1 MKDDQRFK
9 HESLQDSKT
18 IATLLN
24 ALTNA
29 ISDGKI
35 VMEDSNASLTMEP
48 KGLLHFKLSASK
60 EDDQNRLNIKISWQ
74 GKTTVESG
82 KNIKISGG

>member
-1 MKDDQRFK
+1 MKDNQRFK

-18 IATLLN
+18 ISTLLN
-24 ALTNA
+24 ALTDA

-35 VMEDSNASLTMEP
+35 VMEDGNSSLTMEP
-48 KGLLHFKLSASK
+48 EGLLHLKISASK

-74 GKTTVESG
+74 GKTKVESG

>member
-1 MKDDQRFK
+1 MKENQRFK

-18 IATLLN
+18 IATLLS
-24 ALTNA
+24 ALTEA

-35 VMEDSNASLTMEP
+35 IMEDSNASLTMEP
-48 KGLLHFKLSASK
+48 KGLLHLKISASK

-74 GKTTVESG
+74 GERKVESG
-82 KNIKISGG
+82 KNIKISGR